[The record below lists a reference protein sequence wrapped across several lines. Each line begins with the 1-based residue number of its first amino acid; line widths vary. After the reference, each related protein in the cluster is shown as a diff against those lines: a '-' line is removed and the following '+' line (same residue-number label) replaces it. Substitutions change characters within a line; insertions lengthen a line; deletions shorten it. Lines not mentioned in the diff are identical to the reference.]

1 VKDSGYYLIELVEKK
16 ASYVPQFKEIENEVR
31 KHYIFFEKNRLA
43 AEEARL
49 ILEKA
54 KAGEPLDK
62 VARAKGFGVDETGF
76 FQPGD
81 SIPKIGVNQGDAE
94 TLYQLSAANPYPANP
109 LFVNG
114 TYIVFKLKG
123 TSKVESKDF
132 EEKKAAYER
141 MLLNVKQE
149 EAMRSW
155 LDGNK
160 EALIKAKR
168 ISIKK
173 HAQDL

>member
-1 VKDSGYYLIELVEKK
+1 MGARRDKLIFSLLAVIVLGILLPLFVLGGYLWRE
-16 ASYVPQFKEIENEVR
+16 S
-31 KHYIFFEKNRLA
+31 LA

-49 ILEKA
+49 ILEKI

-62 VARAKGFGVDETGF
+62 VARAKGFRVEETGF

-81 SIPKIGVNQGDAE
+81 SIPKIGANQGDAE

-109 LFVNG
+109 LFING
-114 TYIVFKLKG
+114 AHIVFKLKG
-123 TSKVESKDF
+123 TSKVDRREF
-132 EEKKAAYER
+132 EGKQAAYER

-149 EAMRSW
+149 EAIRSW
-155 LDGNK
+155 LEGNK